1 MRAGV
6 KEGVKELG
14 RPLSVKEVSM
24 AANVLRHSAQ
34 RYLLF
39 FHHAAHWIVEGS
51 PEIVQGDGESDNN
64 QRIECPEKQERS
76 ERREKQERSERT
88 ASLNEREEKES
99 DRESEESARGR
110 ATRNP
115 SHPSSTRLVAR
126 QPSSSEPSTSAS
138 ATPST
143 SAAAT
148 ASTTA
153 AGSSGCSE
161 AESVSMCQSVSML
174 LHALTAPGLL
184 PQVIHTAMLLCIRPQ
199 TTRLSGL
206 KLLVYQASS
215 Y

>member
-34 RYLLF
+34 RHLLF
-39 FHHAAHWIVEGS
+39 FHHAADWIVEGS
-51 PEIVQGDGESDNN
+51 REIVQGDGESDNN
-64 QRIECPEKQERS
+64 QRS
-76 ERREKQERSERT
+76 ERTQERSERT

-161 AESVSMCQSVSML
+161 AESVSMCQSVAML
-174 LHALTAPGLL
+174 LHAFTAPGLL

>member
-24 AANVLRHSAQ
+24 AANVLRHSAH
-34 RYLLF
+34 RHLLF

-64 QRIECPEKQERS
+64 QRIECLEKQQRS

-88 ASLNEREEKES
+88 EEQERSKRTASLNEREERES
-99 DRESEESARGR
+99 DSESEESPRSSATRNP
-110 ATRNP
+110 TRNP
-115 SHPSSTRLVAR
+115 SHASSSRLVAR
-126 QPSSSEPSTSAS
+126 QAPSSEASTSAS
-138 ATPST
+138 
-143 SAAAT
+143 AT

-184 PQVIHTAMLLCIRPQ
+184 PQVIHTTM
-199 TTRLSGL
+199 
-206 KLLVYQASS
+206 LLVYQALS